1 MKVNR
6 HTLYRIQVVMS
17 CGCRVESDFLDA
29 TCKQPY
35 AVEIA
40 DSLKQGAPAE
50 PATPAKD
57 YHFCDKHKKASD
69 KSMLEFVMDERLQ
82 EVIAEAQLPPVL
94 RQPLPNAQPV
104 NRDGLEGE
112 NVSRVATIPGA
123 ANRPRRPPGI
133 KTISRSPEQLKQA
146 GSVLRRPLPA
156 RQVAPAAPM
165 EDIEFV
171 NTGATGSVA
180 SLDAL
185 LDDHDPTEL
194 RVAGGVD

>member
-1 MKVNR
+1 
-6 HTLYRIQVVMS
+6 
-17 CGCRVESDFLDA
+17 
-29 TCKQPY
+29 
-35 AVEIA
+35 
-40 DSLKQGAPAE
+40 
-50 PATPAKD
+50 
-57 YHFCDKHKKASD
+57 
-69 KSMLEFVMDERLQ
+69 MDERLQ